1 MVIKDILAQL
11 KTSEHPV
18 ARALHKGEHFK
29 VIVLAFKKG
38 MALKEHTT
46 HLPAKLTVLS
56 GSVQYTERTGPKLTL
71 GMHDTTD
78 IPVNIPHAVEA
89 LDDSLCLLTQ
99 G

>member
-38 MALKEHTT
+38 MALKEHTA
-46 HLPAKLTVLS
+46 HLPAKLTVLT
-56 GSVQYTERTGPKLTL
+56 GSVRYTDNIGHSVTL
-71 GMHDTTD
+71 DVHHTTD
-78 IPVNIPHAVEA
+78 IPVNVPHAVEA